1 MQTAALTIPP
11 TLDDLVADP
20 ALEEVWVNGPDQV
33 FVAEGGISR
42 AVPMPLTAMD
52 IRGFDAGSHGVADSP
67 YHRDFC
73 GVSRATSPG
82 IWAVMPPCGEKLM
95 SALGNG

>member
-20 ALEEVWVNGPDQV
+20 TLEEVWVNGPDQV

-42 AVPMPLTAMD
+42 AVPMALTAMD
-52 IRGFDAGSHGVADSP
+52 IRGFVERVLRQTGRRVDVVCSDGCDQLWLSD
-67 YHRDFC
+67 
-73 GVSRATSPG
+73 
-82 IWAVMPPCGEKLM
+82 
-95 SALGNG
+95 